1 MNGCVR
7 RKISFNPRVHNPT
20 ATPADKAARARS
32 LCEKGSWPDV
42 LTLAEGWR
50 AESPDDAKAWFYCG
64 AALAA
69 LGRFMEADTA
79 YRRSLALDGSN
90 VKAWNN
96 LAKLSFEGLK
106 RPAEAVKCLEQ
117 LIKVDPQNSLAW
129 ANYASLNGQL
139 GRHKEALDCAER
151 ALAIDPHMVMAQLI
165 RARAAQG
172 LGRPEIMREA
182 SAVLSQLP
190 PEKFGRAT

>member
-1 MNGCVR
+1 MD
-7 RKISFNPRVHNPT
+7 SPT
-20 ATPADKAARARS
+20 LDPADKAARARS
-32 LCEKGSWPDV
+32 LCEKGQWADV
-42 LTLAEGWR
+42 FTLAEAWR
-50 AESPDDAKAWFYCG
+50 AESPDDAQAWFYYG

-69 LGRFMEADTA
+69 LGRFVEADTA

-96 LAKLSFEGLK
+96 LAKLSFECLK
-106 RPAEAVKCLEQ
+106 RPDEAVKCLRQ
-117 LIKVDPQNSLAW
+117 LLKVDPQNSLAW

-139 GRHKEALDCAER
+139 GRHQEALACAER

-182 SAVLSQLP
+182 STVLSQLP
-190 PEKFGRAT
+190 PEKFSRTP